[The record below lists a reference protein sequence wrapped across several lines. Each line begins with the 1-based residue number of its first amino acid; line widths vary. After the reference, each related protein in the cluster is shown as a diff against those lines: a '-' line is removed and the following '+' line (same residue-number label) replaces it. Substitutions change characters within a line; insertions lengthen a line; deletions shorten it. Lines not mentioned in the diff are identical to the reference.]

1 MASHTYSAVSALAI
15 AEYFL
20 FLAAEDFTAT
30 EPITPMKLQKLAYY
44 AQGYSLA
51 LHDRPLFHEPIQAWR
66 YGPVVESIYYAYR
79 RYGGSAIPSPEGYDP
94 TQLPPDATRLL
105 NQVYG
110 TYGPHGA
117 WTLSLMTHAEQ
128 PWRDTPPSAIIDPEL
143 MRDFFGRQLR
153 TAAAQRQEAT
163 AQLIADEEDEESEFS
178 MNERERLIDAAIAT
192 QALEGLTLP
201 RDIAEDAFAAA
212 QRRPLLD
219 LR

>member
-1 MASHTYSAVSALAI
+1 MAPRSYSAVSALAV

-30 EPITPMKLQKLAYY
+30 APITPMKLQKLAYY

-51 LHDRPLFHEPIQAWR
+51 LHDRPLFHEPIHAWP
-66 YGPVVESIYYAYR
+66 YGPVVQPLYDAYK
-79 RYGGSAIPSPEGYDP
+79 RYGGGPIPLADGYDS
-94 TQLPPDATRLL
+94 TQLNTGIMLLL

-117 WTLSLMTHAEQ
+117 WTLSAMTHAEQ
-128 PWRDTPPSAIIDPEL
+128 PWRDTPQRAVIPTEL
-143 MRDFFGRQLR
+143 MRDFFARQLR
-153 TAAAQRQEAT
+153 TAAAQRQAAT
-163 AQLIADEEDEESEFS
+163 AQLVADEEDQESEFS

-201 RDIAEDAFAAA
+201 RDIAEEAFAAA

>member
-1 MASHTYSAVSALAI
+1 MAPRTDNAVSALAV

-20 FLAAEDFTAT
+20 FLAAEDFTAIA
-30 EPITPMKLQKLAYY
+30 PITPMKLQKLAYY

-51 LHDRPLFHEPIQAWR
+51 LHGRPLFHEPIRAWR
-66 YGPVVESIYYAYR
+66 YGPVVEPIYYAYQ
-79 RYGGSAIPSPEGYDP
+79 RYGRGAIPAPEGYDP
-94 TQLPPDATRLL
+94 PRLHHDTALLL

-110 TYGPHGA
+110 SYGPHDA
-117 WTLSLMTHAEQ
+117 WTLSVMTHTEQ
-128 PWRDTPPSAIIDPEL
+128 PWRDTPQRAVIPTEL
-143 MRDFFGRQLR
+143 MQDFFGQQLR

-163 AQLIADEEDEESEFS
+163 AQLVTNEEEESA
-178 MNERERLIDAAIAT
+178 MDERGRLIQAAIAT

-201 RDIAEDAFAAA
+201 RDIAEEAFAAA

>member
-1 MASHTYSAVSALAI
+1 MAPRTDNAVSALAV

-20 FLAAEDFTAT
+20 FLASEDFTAI

-51 LHDRPLFHEPIQAWR
+51 LHGRPLFHEPIQAWR
-66 YGPVVESIYYAYR
+66 YGPVVEPIYYAYR
-79 RYGGSAIPSPEGYDP
+79 RHGSGAIPSPEGYDP
-94 TQLPPDATRLL
+94 TQLHPDIARLL
-105 NQVYG
+105 SQVYG

-128 PWRDTPPSAIIDPEL
+128 PWQDTPQNAVIAPAL
-143 MRDFFGRQLR
+143 MQDFFARQLR
-153 TAAAQRQEAT
+153 TAAAQRQAAT
-163 AQLIADEEDEESEFS
+163 AQLVTDEGGDFSEL
-178 MNERERLIDAAIAT
+178 ERERLIDAAIAT

-201 RDIAEDAFAAA
+201 RDIAEEAFAAA